1 MPECVGALALVQFSS
16 GLLGQMLF
24 SLILICCSVFLSFR
38 FTVKY
43 ANCMAFFLVNYGN
56 LIVALASYMAGKAQ
70 FS

>member
-43 ANCMAFFLVNYGN
+43 ANCMAFFSELWN